1 MPLTDKDRAKGRIRA
16 IESLGPDGCS
26 KRASIAARAR
36 WGHSAKPKKD
46 RLLPALSLVSAWMAM
61 HLEDHADAAGY
72 CIAVGKL
79 AEVLAWLKDA
89 RKE

>member
-36 WGHSAKPKKD
+36 WGHSVKPVKD
-46 RLLPALSLVSAWMAM
+46 RLLPPARLVWAWVEM
-61 HLEDHADAAGY
+61 HMSDCEGKPGY
-72 CIAVGKL
+72 SVQCGRL
-79 AEVLAWLKDA
+79 AEMIAWHKQA
-89 RKE
+89 K